1 MMRYLPVIALVFF
14 MHLEG
19 FSQMTS
25 IQNME
30 EVEKQVYDKI
40 LEVRQKH
47 NIHAPDFPKGF
58 DWINTGRSL
67 SLAELKGKIVLLDF
81 WTYCCINCMHII
93 PELKYL
99 EEKYADEPFVVIGV
113 HSAKFDNEKDDS
125 NIRQAVLR
133 YNVEHP
139 IVVDQNFEIWQSYGA
154 RGWPTLVLL
163 DPEGYVIAHTS
174 GEGQRDILDV
184 YIRQA
189 LKIYGKKNVLNRAPL
204 TFQKE
209 TQDVIDSPLLYPGK
223 IITDPSEE
231 KLYITD
237 SNHNR
242 IIVSDLTGQILD
254 RIGDGETGLTDGDF
268 ERARF
273 NQPQGLAFFDNKLLV
288 ADTENHAIRLVDLDG
303 RTVKTIAGT
312 GFQNRTRID
321 KGPGLKTALNSPWDI
336 LVVGEYAYIAMAG
349 SHQIW
354 RLNLN
359 NNMVERYAGN
369 GREGRGDG
377 ERLKEAYF
385 AQPSGISYD
394 GRYLYVADSEISSI
408 RRLDLKN
415 DGRVR
420 TVAGGDLF
428 DFGDVDGKGD
438 QVRFQHPLGV
448 FHHEDK
454 IYIADTYNHKL
465 KYYHL
470 KTGRVESWAG
480 NGVQGN
486 ADGISAQFYEP
497 SGMTVAKGKMYI
509 TDTNNHA
516 IRVVDLRTNET
527 TTLSLKTQKQKREI
541 TSLAMNSAPEIVLPL
556 QKIRPSVKGSLN
568 FSIELPEAHHFNE
581 GTPLQYLIK
590 STDGILRFEGA
601 NRIITDDDPKRKF
614 SIEFTSENKGET
626 KIQTELLYYYCSDF
640 DGICKIKSVKYT
652 IPVLISGDGVST
664 IALREVAE

>member
-1 MMRYLPVIALVFF
+1 MRYLTVLVLVFL
-14 MHLEG
+14 MQQEVL
-19 FSQMTS
+19 SQMTS
-25 IQNME
+25 IQNIE
-30 EVEKQVYDKI
+30 EVEKQVYNKI
-40 LEVRQKH
+40 LDVRQKQ

-58 DWINTGRSL
+58 AWLNAGRDL
-67 SLAELKGKIVLLDF
+67 SLEELRGKIVLLDF

-99 EEKYADEPFVVIGV
+99 EDKYADEPFVVIGV
-113 HSAKFDNEKDDS
+113 HSAKFENEKDDS
-125 NIRQAVLR
+125 NIRQAIMR
-133 YNVEHP
+133 YKVEHP
-139 IVVDQNFEIWQSYGA
+139 VIVDQDFEIWQSYGA
-154 RGWPTLVLL
+154 RGWPTLVLI

-184 YIRQA
+184 YIQQA
-189 LKIYGKKNVLNRAPL
+189 LKIYGPKNVLNRAPL
-204 TFQKE
+204 NLQKE
-209 TQDVIDSPLLYPGK
+209 TPVVTDSPLLYPGK
-223 IITDPSEE
+223 IVTDPAEE

-242 IIVSDLTGQILD
+242 IIVSDLNGQILD
-254 RIGDGETGLTDGDF
+254 VIGNGEAGLADGDF

-288 ADTENHAIRLVDLDG
+288 ADTENHALRLADFND

-312 GFQNRTRID
+312 GFQSRTRVD

-349 SHQIW
+349 PHQIW
-354 RLNLN
+354 RMNLN
-359 NNMVERYAGN
+359 NNVVERYAGN

-385 AQPSGISYD
+385 AQPSGITYD

-428 DFGDVDGKGD
+428 DFGDIDGKGD
-438 QVRFQHPLGV
+438 QVRLQHPLGV
-448 FHHEDK
+448 YRHEDK

-470 KTGRVESWAG
+470 KTGRVESWVGSGVRG
-480 NGVQGN
+480 NV
-486 ADGISAQFYEP
+486 DGISAQFYEP
-497 SGMTVAKGKMYI
+497 SGMTAAKGKMYI
-509 TDTNNHA
+509 TDTNNHS
-516 IRVVDLRTNET
+516 IRAVDLKTKET
-527 TTLSLKTQKQKREI
+527 STLRLKIQKKKREI
-541 TSLAMNSAPEIVLPL
+541 TSLAMKSAPEIVLPL
-556 QKIRPSVKGSLN
+556 QKIRPSAKGYLN
-568 FSIELPEAHHFNE
+568 FEIELPAEHHFNE

-590 STDGILRFEGA
+590 SADGILRFEGL
-601 NRIITDDDPKRKF
+601 NQIITDDDPKRKF
-614 SIEFTSENKGET
+614 SVEFKSESAGET
-626 KIQTELLYYYCSDF
+626 EIRTELLYYYCSDF

-652 IPVLISGDGVST
+652 IPVLISADGGNN
-664 IALREVAE
+664 IALHEAAE